1 MAREWLPDELW
12 EEIESLLPKQKEKP
26 FGGRPRLSDRDC
38 LLGIIFVLRT
48 GCAWNALPSELGC
61 GSGVTCWR
69 RMREWED
76 AGVFK
81 KVLRRLLSMMRREG
95 LVDLERAVVDS
106 AAVRAVLGGRTQ
118 DRTRQIVRK
127 QAANAI

>member
-1 MAREWLPDELW
+1 
-12 EEIESLLPKQKEKP
+12 
-26 FGGRPRLSDRDC
+26 
-38 LLGIIFVLRT
+38 
-48 GCAWNALPSELGC
+48 
-61 GSGVTCWR
+61 
-69 RMREWED
+69 MREWEE

-106 AAVRAVLGGRTQ
+106 ASVRAVLGGSTQGRTQ
-118 DRTRQIVRK
+118 QIVQK